1 MEISRLSSEE
11 FKVMIM
17 KMLRELGRR
26 MNRHRE
32 KFNKRLENTRKNET
46 AFKSTVTEIT
56 YVERNQWHIG

>member
-26 MNRHRE
+26 MNRQRE
-32 KFNKRLENTRKNET
+32 KFNKRLENIRKNET

>member
-11 FKVMIM
+11 FKVMIL

-32 KFNKRLENTRKNET
+32 KFNKRLK
-46 AFKSTVTEIT
+46 I
-56 YVERNQWHIG
+56 